1 MSVALESSPLRR
13 SRRANEAVGSTTRL
27 IQLGLTSFAT
37 RAVNSGGGGRARASA
52 ASLEASIDS
61 PAMAPRY
68 VAVCGQGAPDPEHE
82 KNAREVGRLLAE
94 AGAVVLCGGRREGVM
109 EAVSSGVREVG
120 GTVIGI
126 LPGRDRSEAS
136 EHLTLALP
144 TGLGEARNTVLTTAA
159 DSVIAIGRGWGT
171 LSEIAFARKL
181 GRTVVGLGTFELEGL
196 VVADSPEHAV
206 RLAVAP

>member
-1 MSVALESSPLRR
+1 MSVALERAPLRR

-37 RAVNSGGGGRARASA
+37 RAVNSGAGRRIRRPAT
-52 ASLEASIDS
+52 SLEASIDS

-82 KNAREVGRLLAE
+82 KNAREVGRLLAR

-109 EAVSSGVREVG
+109 EAVSTGVREAG

-136 EHLTLALP
+136 EQLTFALP

-181 GRTVVGLGTFELEGL
+181 GRTVVGLGSFELEGL
-196 VVADSPEHAV
+196 VVAQSPEQAV
-206 RLAVAP
+206 RLAVEP

>member
-1 MSVALESSPLRR
+1 
-13 SRRANEAVGSTTRL
+13 
-27 IQLGLTSFAT
+27 
-37 RAVNSGGGGRARASA
+37 
-52 ASLEASIDS
+52 
-61 PAMAPRY
+61 MAPRY

-109 EAVSSGVREVG
+109 DAVSTGVREVG
-120 GTVIGI
+120 GTCIGI

-136 EHLTLALP
+136 AQLTFALP

-171 LSEIAFARKL
+171 LSEIALARKR
-181 GRTVVGLGTFELEGL
+181 GRQVVGLDSWPVEGIPP
-196 VVADSPEHAV
+196 AASAEEAV
-206 RLAVAP
+206 RTALGA

>member
-1 MSVALESSPLRR
+1 
-13 SRRANEAVGSTTRL
+13 
-27 IQLGLTSFAT
+27 
-37 RAVNSGGGGRARASA
+37 
-52 ASLEASIDS
+52 
-61 PAMAPRY
+61 MAPRY

-82 KNAREVGRLLAE
+82 RNAREVGRLLAR

-109 EAVSSGVREVG
+109 EAVSTGVREAG

-126 LPGRDRSEAS
+126 LPGRDRSEGS
-136 EHLTLALP
+136 GQLTFALP

-181 GRTVVGLGTFELEGL
+181 GRPVVGLGTFDLDGL
-196 VVADSPEHAV
+196 IRADSPEHAV

>member
-1 MSVALESSPLRR
+1 
-13 SRRANEAVGSTTRL
+13 
-27 IQLGLTSFAT
+27 
-37 RAVNSGGGGRARASA
+37 
-52 ASLEASIDS
+52 
-61 PAMAPRY
+61 MAPRY

-82 KNAREVGRLLAE
+82 KNAREVGRLLAK

-109 EAVSSGVREVG
+109 EAVSGGVREVG
-120 GTVIGI
+120 GTCIGI

-136 EHLTLALP
+136 RQLTFALP

-181 GRTVVGLGTFELEGL
+181 GRTVVGLGTFELDGL
-196 VVADSPEHAV
+196 VKAETPEQAV
-206 RLAVAP
+206 RLAIAP